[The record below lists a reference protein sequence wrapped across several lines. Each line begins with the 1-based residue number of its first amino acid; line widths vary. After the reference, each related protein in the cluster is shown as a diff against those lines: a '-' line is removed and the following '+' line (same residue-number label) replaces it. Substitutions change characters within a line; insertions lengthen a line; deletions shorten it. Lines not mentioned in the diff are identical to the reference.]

1 MVGMLGL
8 VKYGKEEWRGER
20 EIWFVQLWAD
30 FSRLSQNRHKVLSE
44 RERKRDEGEGNVKK
58 REGERHSIH
67 GWYIVVKEK

>member
-58 REGERHSIH
+58 REGET
-67 GWYIVVKEK
+67 